1 MNRLDII
8 LIIFI
13 CLIVVCAIA
22 VVIINRYKTRKT
34 MENMNHM
41 LDMAMDGKFDE
52 TLFNESLLSAVETKL
67 SHYLSA
73 SAVSAQ
79 NLTGEKEK
87 IKELIADI
95 SHQTKTPVAN
105 ILLYTQLLG
114 EQELPKESME
124 YVNALN
130 VQTEKLNFLIGSLVK
145 TSRLEAGIFVLH
157 PKINDIYPM
166 LLKVQEQIRAKADEK
181 KIKIELISTDIK
193 ACFDEKWTE
202 EAIYNI
208 VDNAVKYTPEG
219 GNITIST
226 TSFNLFTKIDI
237 KDTGIGIPSEE
248 HAKIFGR
255 FYRSKRVSEL
265 PGVGIG
271 LYLSRQIVS
280 SEGGYIK
287 LSSMQGEGSTFSVF
301 LPCDN

>member
-157 PKINDIYPM
+157 PKINDIYP
-166 LLKVQEQIRAKADEK
+166 
-181 KIKIELISTDIK
+181 
-193 ACFDEKWTE
+193 
-202 EAIYNI
+202 
-208 VDNAVKYTPEG
+208 
-219 GNITIST
+219 
-226 TSFNLFTKIDI
+226 
-237 KDTGIGIPSEE
+237 
-248 HAKIFGR
+248 
-255 FYRSKRVSEL
+255 
-265 PGVGIG
+265 
-271 LYLSRQIVS
+271 
-280 SEGGYIK
+280 
-287 LSSMQGEGSTFSVF
+287 
-301 LPCDN
+301 

>member
-226 TSFNLFTKIDI
+226 TSFNLFTKI
-237 KDTGIGIPSEE
+237 GNCSEPPW
-248 HAKIFGR
+248 G
-255 FYRSKRVSEL
+255 
-265 PGVGIG
+265 
-271 LYLSRQIVS
+271 
-280 SEGGYIK
+280 
-287 LSSMQGEGSTFSVF
+287 T
-301 LPCDN
+301 N

>member
-1 MNRLDII
+1 
-8 LIIFI
+8 
-13 CLIVVCAIA
+13 
-22 VVIINRYKTRKT
+22 
-34 MENMNHM
+34 
-41 LDMAMDGKFDE
+41 
-52 TLFNESLLSAVETKL
+52 
-67 SHYLSA
+67 
-73 SAVSAQ
+73 
-79 NLTGEKEK
+79 
-87 IKELIADI
+87 
-95 SHQTKTPVAN
+95 
-105 ILLYTQLLG
+105 
-114 EQELPKESME
+114 
-124 YVNALN
+124 
-130 VQTEKLNFLIGSLVK
+130 
-145 TSRLEAGIFVLH
+145 
-157 PKINDIYPM
+157 M

>member
-67 SHYLSA
+67 SHYLLA

-226 TSFNLFTKIDI
+226 TSFNIFTKIDI

-287 LSSMQGEGSTFSVF
+287 VSSKQGEGSTFSVF

>member
-287 LSSMQGEGSTFSVF
+287 VSSKQGEGSTFSVF

>member
-67 SHYLSA
+67 SHYLLA

-287 LSSMQGEGSTFSVF
+287 VSSKQGEGSTFSVF